1 MPERIRRLRQ
11 KGWRLPENAVIVDRT
26 SRWGNPW
33 KVGED
38 GIPDRA
44 SACQQFALGIAT
56 RRILLATAVDP
67 EAALKLHRLGG
78 YPTDEEIRAQLAG
91 KDLAC
96 PCPIPAF
103 GEPDYCHAAWLIH
116 EANKPEVARG

>member
-1 MPERIRRLRQ
+1 MNTDDLYAQIERLFFENQQLRQ
-11 KGWRLPENAVIVDRT
+11 ERAAAFRQSDEYMAER
-26 SRWGNPW
+26 
-33 KVGED
+33 
-38 GIPDRA
+38 DRA
-44 SACQQFALGIAT
+44 
-56 RRILLATAVDP
+56 RATAVAF
-67 EAALKLHRLGG
+67 EQ
-78 YPTDEEIRAQLAG
+78 QLAG